1 MAEMV
6 RNYLVIGAHPDD
18 PDLLFG
24 GCAVKLLKAGHRVK
38 FVSVSSGDCGHYAM
52 EPAALALR
60 RHREAQESAKV
71 AGLTGYEI
79 LVCPTAMSSARWNCV
94 KG

>member
-24 GCAVKLLKAGHRVK
+24 GCAVKLLKAGHQVK

-52 EPAALALR
+52 
-60 RHREAQESAKV
+60 
-71 AGLTGYEI
+71 
-79 LVCPTAMSSARWNCV
+79 
-94 KG
+94 

>member
-24 GCAVKLLKAGHRVK
+24 GCAVKLLKAGHQVK

-60 RHREAQESAKV
+60 RHRKRRSRRRSP
-71 AGLTGYEI
+71 G
-79 LVCPTAMSSARWNCV
+79 
-94 KG
+94 

>member
-24 GCAVKLLKAGHRVK
+24 GCAVKLLKAGHQVK
-38 FVSVSSGDCGHYAM
+38 FVSVSSGDWGSAGVG
-52 EPAALALR
+52 EGR
-60 RHREAQESAKV
+60 RADR
-71 AGLTGYEI
+71 I
-79 LVCPTAMSSARWNCV
+79 
-94 KG
+94 